1 MPDLSSQ
8 NILLNPLSEIVQA
21 LQTNSFGILPEPH
34 SQPLVDQTFPIAKE
48 DMEKVKQVISQ
59 TQDHRPVENQNIIGK
74 CKVGL
79 LDKTVLVIRL
89 DQSGWNSFSP
99 ILSTCNDTKGPEQL
113 ESIENNEKI
122 QDKLGNIYES
132 LETLLIDVSPEYVE
146 AMNKEIWKRFE
157 GHAQL
162 AESEE

>member
-89 DQSGWNSFSP
+89 DQSGWN
-99 ILSTCNDTKGPEQL
+99 L

>member
-1 MPDLSSQ
+1 MSDLSSQ

-48 DMEKVKQVISQ
+48 DMEKVKQVMSQ
-59 TQDHRPVENQNIIGK
+59 TQGHRLVENQNIIGK

-89 DQSGWNSFSP
+89 DQSGWN
-99 ILSTCNDTKGPEQL
+99 GPEQL

-122 QDKLGNIYES
+122 QDKLGNTYES

>member
-1 MPDLSSQ
+1 MSDLSSQ

-48 DMEKVKQVISQ
+48 DMEKVKQVMSQ
-59 TQDHRPVENQNIIGK
+59 TQGHRLVENQNIIGK

-89 DQSGWNSFSP
+89 DQSGWN
-99 ILSTCNDTKGPEQL
+99 L

-122 QDKLGNIYES
+122 QDKLGNTYES